1 MTQNLIK
8 TLPDGLRLRRATA
21 EDAAAL
27 SDFNAYIHS
36 EAGPDKPDERV
47 GTWTHDLL
55 ARPHPTFQPGDFTVV
70 EDINTGKIVSSLNLI
85 SQTWSYAGLPF
96 KVGRPELVGTLP
108 EYRNRGLIRQ
118 QFEVIHQWSAERG
131 ELVQAITGIPWY
143 YRQFGY
149 EMTVTLGGAR
159 VGYEANVPKLKD
171 GESEPFNIRPA
182 TESDLVFIAELSS
195 TGHQRDLLDCVRDEV
210 LWRYELNG
218 KSEKNVNRRVLCI
231 IESPAGERVG
241 FVAHPAFLWG
251 AHAVVAEFEIISG
264 LSWLAVTP
272 SVCRYLW
279 HIGPTLADPNQK
291 CMGFGLALGESHPAY
306 RAAQTRLP
314 KEWETYGWYMRVP
327 DVPAFLRHI
336 TPVLEQRLAD
346 SIAVGH
352 SGELK
357 VSFYRGGVLMKF
369 SAGRLTFEPWQPQPR
384 AEGDVAFPNL
394 TFLHL
399 LFGHRTPAELR
410 HLYPDFWVDGDDARV
425 LLEALFPK
433 QPSRFWPVS

>member
-1 MTQNLIK
+1 MNQNILK
-8 TLPDGLRLRRATA
+8 TLPDGLVLRRATA

-27 SDFNAYIHS
+27 SDFNARIHS
-36 EAGPDKPDERV
+36 EAGPDKPDERIGAWV
-47 GTWTHDLL
+47 SDLL
-55 ARPHPTFQPGDFTVV
+55 TRPHPTFQPSDFTLV
-70 EDINTGKIVSSLNLI
+70 EDTATGQIVSSLNHI

-118 QFEVIHQWSAERG
+118 QFEVVHQWSAERG

-171 GESEPFNIRPA
+171 GESEPFSIRAA
-182 TESDLVFIAELSS
+182 TENDLAFIAELSR
-195 TGHQRDLLDCVRDEV
+195 TGHCRDLLDCVRDEA

-218 KSEKNVNRRVLCI
+218 KSEKNVNGRVLCV
-231 IESPAGERVG
+231 IESAAGERIG
-241 FVAHPAFLWG
+241 FLAHPPFLWG
-251 AHAVVAEFEIISG
+251 EHAVATEFEIIGG

-279 HIGPTLADPNQK
+279 SLGPTLAEPEKK

-306 RAAQTRLP
+306 RAVQARLP
-314 KEWETYGWYMRVP
+314 KEWEVYGWYMRVP

-336 TPVLEQRLAD
+336 TPVLEQRLAN
-346 SIAVGH
+346 SIAAGH

-357 VSFYRGGVLMKF
+357 VSFYRSGVLMKF
-369 SAGRLTFEPWQPQPR
+369 TAGRLTFEPWQPQPR
-384 AEGDVAFPNL
+384 AEGEAAFPNL

-399 LFGHRTPAELR
+399 LFGHRTLAELR
-410 HLYPDFWVDGDDARV
+410 HLFPDCWVESDEARV

>member
-1 MTQNLIK
+1 MTQNIIK
-8 TLPDGLRLRRATA
+8 NLSDGLVLRRATLADA
-21 EDAAAL
+21 EAL
-27 SDFNAYIHS
+27 SDFNARIHS
-36 EAGPDKPDERV
+36 EDGPDKPDERIGAWV
-47 GTWTHDLL
+47 SDLL
-55 ARPHPTFQPGDFTVV
+55 TRPHPAFQSEDFTVV
-70 EDINTGKIVSSLNLI
+70 EDTHTEKIVSSLNHI

-159 VGYEANVPKLKD
+159 VGYEANLPKLKE
-171 GESEPFNIRPA
+171 GESEPFTIRAA
-182 TESDLVFIAELSS
+182 TEADLVFVAELSRV
-195 TGHQRDLLDCVRDEV
+195 GHRRDLLDCVRNEA
-210 LWRYELNG
+210 LWRYELDG
-218 KSEKNVNRRVLCI
+218 KSEKNVNRRVLCV
-231 IESPAGERVG
+231 IESAAGERVG
-241 FVAHPAFLWG
+241 FLAHPAFLWG
-251 AHAVVAEFEIISG
+251 EHAVVTDFEIIAG
-264 LSWLAVTP
+264 FSWLAVTP

-279 HIGPTLADPNQK
+279 RIGPTLAEPDQK
-291 CMGFGLALGESHPAY
+291 CVGFGLALGESHPAY
-306 RAAQTRLP
+306 RAAQARLP

-346 SIAVGH
+346 SMAVGH

-357 VSFYRGGVLMKF
+357 LSFYRSGVLIKF
-369 SAGRLTFEPWQPQPR
+369 TAGRLAFEPWQPQPR
-384 AEGDVAFPNL
+384 AEGHAAFPNL

-399 LFGHRTPAELR
+399 LFGYRTLAELR
-410 HLYPDFWVDGDDARV
+410 HLYPDCWVEDDEARV
-425 LLEALFPK
+425 LLEVLFPK